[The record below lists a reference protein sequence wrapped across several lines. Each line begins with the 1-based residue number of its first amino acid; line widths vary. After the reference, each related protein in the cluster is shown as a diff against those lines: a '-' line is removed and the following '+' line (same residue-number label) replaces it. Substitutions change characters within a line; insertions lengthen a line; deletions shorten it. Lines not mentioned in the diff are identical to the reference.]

1 MLLVCCSQCTMIYA
15 DPVPEAF
22 ASGTYY
28 QDAGM
33 DYYLTPA
40 KLQSD
45 YSTVRFEREL
55 ALFRRRCLSGRV
67 LDVGCSSGAFLF
79 QLTRRFPGS
88 YQVLG
93 TDVSGPPLDYAAS
106 RGVPVLRGDFLTHD
120 FGVNRFDAVTFW
132 AVLEHLVEPRAFL
145 RKVWGILEAGGLC
158 IALVPNM
165 KSLAARF
172 LGMRYRYIYPQHLNY
187 FTRATLT
194 RLASE
199 RFEIVESR
207 SMHFNP
213 IVIWQ
218 DWRRGGAEVS
228 NSQRAQLL
236 QRTTSYKQNRWLKP
250 LKGLYRVT
258 ERLLGLLTLA
268 DNVALVLR
276 KKG

>member
-1 MLLVCCSQCTMIYA
+1 MRLVRCSQCKMIYV
-15 DPVPEAF
+15 DPVPAAF

-28 QDAGM
+28 QDAGT

-45 YSTVRFEREL
+45 YSAVRFQREL

-79 QLTRRFPGS
+79 QLTRRFPCS

-93 TDVSGPPLDYAAS
+93 TDVSGPPLDYAES

-120 FGVNRFDAVTFW
+120 FGASRFGAVTFW
-132 AVLEHLVEPRAFL
+132 AVLEHLVEPGAFL
-145 RKVWGILEAGGLC
+145 RKASGVLEPGGLC
-158 IALVPNM
+158 FALMPNM
-165 KSLAARF
+165 KSLAVR
-172 LGMRYRYIYPQHLNY
+172 LLRTRYRYIYPQHLNY

-218 DWRRGGAEVS
+218 DWQRGGAEVS

-236 QRTTSYKQNRWLKP
+236 QRTTSYKQNPWLAP
-250 LKGLYRVT
+250 LKGLYRMT
-258 ERLLGLLTLA
+258 ECVLGAFDLA
-268 DNVALVLR
+268 DNLALVLR

>member
-1 MLLVCCSQCTMIYA
+1 MIYV
-15 DPVPEAF
+15 DPVPATL

-28 QDAGM
+28 QEAGT

-45 YSTVRFEREL
+45 YSPVRFEREL
-55 ALFRRRCLSGRV
+55 ALFRRHCLSGRV

-79 QLTRRFPGS
+79 QLAQRFPGS

-93 TDVSGPPLDYAAS
+93 TDVSGPPLDYAES
-106 RGVPVLRGDFLTHD
+106 RGVPVLRGDFLTHE
-120 FGVNRFDAVTFW
+120 FGARRFDSVTFW
-132 AVLEHLVEPRAFL
+132 AVLEHLVEPGAFL
-145 RKVWGILEAGGLC
+145 RKAWSVLEPGGRC
-158 IALVPNM
+158 FALVPNM

-218 DWRRGGAEVS
+218 DWRRGGAEVP

-258 ERLLGLLTLA
+258 ERLLGLLSLA
-268 DNVALVLR
+268 DNVVLVLR
-276 KKG
+276 KKA